1 MPNPLFE
8 PQYNRRQP
16 VNGGGIF
23 GMLFNRI
30 YQANPEFRDFANS
43 AQGKSIDDICR
54 EKGIDPRKVT
64 RMSPEEILQFLSQN
78 GVI

>member
-8 PQYNRRQP
+8 PQGNRRQP
-16 VNGGGIF
+16 VTGGGIF
-23 GMLFNRI
+23 GMVFNRI
-30 YQANPEFRDFANS
+30 YQTNPAFWDFANS

-64 RMSPEEILQFLSQN
+64 GMSPEEILQFLSKN
-78 GVI
+78 GLV

>member
-1 MPNPLFE
+1 
-8 PQYNRRQP
+8 
-16 VNGGGIF
+16 
-23 GMLFNRI
+23 MLFNRI